1 MLRTERQVDRLGFFV
16 QNKSGQVTAMG
27 FSKVQ
32 AAVILLISQLKK
44 KPFASSAQSTMN
56 NKVKNPSL
64 IGCDHIRVLLRE
76 IILHPISF

>member
-16 QNKSGQVTAMG
+16 QKKSGQVTAMG

-44 KPFASSAQSTMN
+44 NPFASSAQS
-56 NKVKNPSL
+56 KVKNPSL
-64 IGCDHIRVLLRE
+64 IGCDHIRILLQE

>member
-1 MLRTERQVDRLGFFV
+1 MPRTERQVDRLGFFV
-16 QNKSGQVTAMG
+16 QKKSGQVTAMG

-56 NKVKNPSL
+56 NK
-64 IGCDHIRVLLRE
+64 
-76 IILHPISF
+76 